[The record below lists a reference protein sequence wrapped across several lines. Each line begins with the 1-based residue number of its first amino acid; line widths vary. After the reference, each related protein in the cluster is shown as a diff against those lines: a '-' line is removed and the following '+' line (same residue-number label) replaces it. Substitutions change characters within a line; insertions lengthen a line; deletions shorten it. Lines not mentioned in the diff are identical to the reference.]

1 MKVHHFVATWEPGA
15 VGAHVVHAREA
26 LADAGMPGNVYAGV
40 DRGGMPVAARAI
52 SSYPA
57 EAAPEDV
64 LLYQHA
70 IGSTVADFVV
80 ARTERLVVNYHN
92 ITPSEFFDAWDRP
105 LADALDWGRSQLRP
119 LARRATLG
127 IADSPFNEHEM
138 RAVGFTRSEVVP
150 VLFDPE
156 RSQRATDTA
165 LAAAL
170 RSAARGHH
178 WLFAGRLVPNKA
190 QHELI
195 KAFAMYRRSFDP
207 GARLW
212 LVGRSGCDR
221 YRDAL
226 AKFIE
231 RAELRG
237 AVELVGGVSD
247 AELGAYYDA
256 ADVFVCVS
264 RHEGFC
270 VPVIE
275 AMAHGLP
282 VVARATTAV
291 ADTVAGA
298 GLLLP
303 DDAPTIDVAAAA
315 STVCS
320 DGGTRQRLVDAGRLR
335 AAVYSP
341 ARTRAQLVDALRPL
355 TAEAAAA

>member
-1 MKVHHFVATWEPGA
+1 MNVHHFVATWEPGA
-15 VGAHVVHAREA
+15 IGAHVVHAREA
-26 LADAGMPGNVYAGV
+26 LAEAGMPGAVYAGV

-57 EAAPEDV
+57 EAAPDDV

-80 ARTERLVVNYHN
+80 ARAERLVVDYHN
-92 ITPSEFFDAWDRP
+92 ITPSGFFDAWDRS
-105 LADALDWGRSQLRP
+105 LADALDWGRAQLRP

-127 IADSPFNEHEM
+127 IADSPFNEREM
-138 RAVGFTRSEVVP
+138 RAAGFERTEVVP

-156 RSQRATDTA
+156 RSHGATTAARAT
-165 LAAAL
+165 AL
-170 RSAARGHH
+170 RAAKRGHD
-178 WLFAGRLVPNKA
+178 WLFVGRLVPNKS

-195 KAFAMYRRSFDP
+195 KAFALYRQSFDP

-212 LVGRSGCDR
+212 LVGGSGCDR
-221 YRDAL
+221 YRDTL
-226 AKFIE
+226 TRFVE

-237 AVELVGGVSD
+237 AVELVGAVSNT
-247 AELGAYYDA
+247 ELGAYYDA
-256 ADVFVCVS
+256 ADVFVCLS

-270 VPVIE
+270 VPLIE
-275 AMAHGLP
+275 AMAHGVP

-303 DDAPTIDVAAAA
+303 DDAPLIDVAAAA
-315 STVCS
+315 WTVGS
-320 DGGTRQRLVDAGRLR
+320 DADTRPHLVDAGRLR
-335 AAVYSP
+335 AATYSP

-355 TAEAAAA
+355 MTEAAAA